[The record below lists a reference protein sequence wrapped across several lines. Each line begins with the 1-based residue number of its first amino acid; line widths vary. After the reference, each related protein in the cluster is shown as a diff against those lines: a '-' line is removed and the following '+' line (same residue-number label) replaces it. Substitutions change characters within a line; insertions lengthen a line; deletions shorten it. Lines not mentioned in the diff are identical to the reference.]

1 MRAAQFTRTPTIL
14 KGVLK
19 GMSDLVLRRSFVSF
33 HCVLAAV
40 VFLQSIGTVLHAF
53 SRGGSGQSGHGL
65 AWFAGVEAVAAV
77 LFLVPATMRVGA
89 MLLLLIFSVAIVLHG
104 LQGELQL
111 SLAVYIAG
119 VVLVMAHGS
128 AFGRRRRSNEAARHH
143 LTNHLG
149 HTAG

>member
-1 MRAAQFTRTPTIL
+1 
-14 KGVLK
+14 
-19 GMSDLVLRRSFVSF
+19 MSDHMLRRSFVSF

-40 VFLQSIGTVLHAF
+40 VFLQSVGTVLHAF
-53 SRGGSGQSGHGL
+53 GRGGAVQSGRGL
-65 AWFAGVEAVAAV
+65 AWFAGAEAAAAI

-111 SLAVYIAG
+111 SLVVYIAG

-128 AFGRRRRSNEAARHH
+128 AFGRWRSNEAARHH
-143 LTNHLG
+143 LTYHLG
-149 HTAG
+149 HDGG

>member
-1 MRAAQFTRTPTIL
+1 
-14 KGVLK
+14 
-19 GMSDLVLRRSFVSF
+19 MSDHVLRRSFVSF

-40 VFLQSIGTVLHAF
+40 VFLQSIFAVLHAF
-53 SRGGSGQSGHGL
+53 SGRSSHGL
-65 AWFAGVEAVAAV
+65 AWFAGAEALAAI

-111 SLAVYIAG
+111 SLVVYSAG

-128 AFGRRRRSNEAARHH
+128 AFGRRRRRSNEAARHNLTYH
-143 LTNHLG
+143 LEG
-149 HTAG
+149 DGG

>member
-1 MRAAQFTRTPTIL
+1 
-14 KGVLK
+14 
-19 GMSDLVLRRSFVSF
+19 MSDHMLRRSFVSF

-40 VFLQSIGTVLHAF
+40 VFLQSIITVLHAYA
-53 SRGGSGQSGHGL
+53 GQSGHGL
-65 AWFAGVEAVAAV
+65 AWFAGAEAVAAI
-77 LFLVPATMRVGA
+77 LFLVPATMRIGA
-89 MLLLLIFSVAIVLHG
+89 MFLLLIFGVAIVLHG

-128 AFGRRRRSNEAARHH
+128 AFGRRSHEAAPHQ

-149 HTAG
+149 RTF

>member
-1 MRAAQFTRTPTIL
+1 
-14 KGVLK
+14 
-19 GMSDLVLRRSFVSF
+19 MSDLALRRSFVSF

-40 VFLQSIGTVLHAF
+40 VFLQSIITVLHAVA
-53 SRGGSGQSGHGL
+53 GQSGHGL
-65 AWFAGVEAVAAV
+65 VWFAGAEALAAI

-89 MLLLLIFSVAIVLHG
+89 TLLLLIFLVAIVLHG

-128 AFGRRRRSNEAARHH
+128 AFGRRRSNEAARHH
-143 LTNHLG
+143 PTNHLG
-149 HTAG
+149 RTAA